1 LHEPSEN
8 APKNPQ
14 RNDQNGKQENGRTV
28 DEYAPR
34 KNKPLNRPKTHE
46 NRTADQQPNRTQ
58 NERKK
63 AEKRAETGKGQKH
76 RHEAGATNRH
86 AGRQA
91 EQGRSTATEPSHEK
105 KDSPKA
111 VPKKRG
117 VYAYPS
123 PQSETLTS
131 LGGMPYQVYSARM
144 YLCAYAV
151 IQ

>member
-1 LHEPSEN
+1 LHEPSEKT
-8 APKNPQ
+8 PKNRK
-14 RNDQNGKQENGRTV
+14 RNAQNGKQGNGRTV
-28 DEYAPR
+28 DEYAPP

-86 AGRQA
+86 ARRQA
-91 EQGRSTATEPSHEK
+91 EQGRATTSHEK
-105 KDSPKA
+105 RTAEA
-111 VPKKRG
+111 VPKKE